1 MVASNF
7 TQTDFRGYSDDAGLG
22 SATPKG
28 AANANWSQITDQNFR
43 IRHAFDGSSGDTG
56 WSSGRWEIQ
65 YNLNSAG
72 WVDVGPSLNLVVKE
86 SASPNVVDS
95 VQLGTNANPLGDKIY
110 TGAKADSAY
119 IAGDFDENSATASTD
134 STIDQNDWCEV
145 EHCIQIIDADV
156 SAGDTVELRIK
167 FADNSPQ
174 RSGEALE
181 TYDNTVSITVG
192 SVPIFRRRREF
203 VGVR

>member
-7 TQTDFRGYSDDAGLG
+7 TQTDFRGYSDDADLG
-22 SATPKG
+22 SATAKA
-28 AANANWSQITDQNFR
+28 AANGNWSQATAENFR

-56 WSSGRWEIQ
+56 WSGGRWELQ
-65 YNLNSAG
+65 YNLDGAG
-72 WVDVGPSLNLVVKE
+72 WNDVTSSSSVVII
-86 SASPNVVDS
+86 SASPHIADS

-119 IAGDFDENSATASTD
+119 IAGDFDENSGTASTD
-134 STIDQNDWCEV
+134 STIDQDDWCEV

-156 SAGDTVELRIK
+156 SGGNKIQLRIK

-174 RSGEALE
+174 RAGEALE
-181 TYDNTVSITVG
+181 AYNNTVSITVG
-192 SVPIFRRRREF
+192 SIVILRRRREYI
-203 VGVR
+203 GIH